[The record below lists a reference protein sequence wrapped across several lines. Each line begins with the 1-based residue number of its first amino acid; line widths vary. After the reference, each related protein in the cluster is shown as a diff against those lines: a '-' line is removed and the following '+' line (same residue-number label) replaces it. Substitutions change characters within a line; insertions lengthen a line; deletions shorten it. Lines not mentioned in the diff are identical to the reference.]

1 MSRTGRKSKNNGDAQ
16 LDESKLPRSQRPTI
30 IERGKKFAAYDK
42 SGKLLILGY
51 ERRIV
56 QEYADAQ
63 TKVRL
68 KRQRKN
74 RSRRARNNARRSP

>member
-1 MSRTGRKSKNNGDAQ
+1 MSSTGRKSKNTSDTQ
-16 LDESKLPRSQRPTI
+16 LDESSLPRSQRPTI

-42 SGKLLILGY
+42 NGKLLILGY

-63 TKVRL
+63 SKL
-68 KRQRKN
+68 
-74 RSRRARNNARRSP
+74 RSK